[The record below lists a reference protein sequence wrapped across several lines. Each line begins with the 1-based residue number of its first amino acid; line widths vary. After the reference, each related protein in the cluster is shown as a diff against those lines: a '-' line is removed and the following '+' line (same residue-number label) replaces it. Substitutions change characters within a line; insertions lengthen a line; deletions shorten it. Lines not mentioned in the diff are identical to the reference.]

1 MTWKR
6 RKSYKKLSKD
16 IDEMVEDLNERLEN
30 PFEEGY
36 ISNEERA
43 AELVDEA
50 LEHIAEAAKLMRA
63 DGDDDAVEAL
73 EYWASKLE
81 EMWEEDEPEDD

>member
-1 MTWKR
+1 MA
-6 RKSYKKLSKD
+6 KD

-43 AELVDEA
+43 AELIEEA
-50 LEHIAEAAKLMRA
+50 LEHIAEAAKLMKA
-63 DGDDDAVEAL
+63 DGDNDAAEVL

-81 EMWEEDEPEDD
+81 EIWEDDDEYEDD